1 MKNLGF
7 FLIIAGL
14 AFACSSDD
22 EGTPQP
28 QPVEF
33 STYINSGGA
42 AIGGTDWVA
51 DKDFTDGT
59 IYPAAGPVTAEIA
72 NTDNDALYQIERNSK
87 DFPNGFSYEI
97 DVPANGPWD
106 VELHFAEIFHEAAG
120 ARIFDVSIEGQLVLD
135 DYDIFA
141 EAGAKN
147 TAIVETFSDVDIQDG
162 NVTIE
167 FTNGSADNAKISGIG
182 VSGSY
187 LP

>member
-1 MKNLGF
+1 MKNLGY
-7 FLIIAGL
+7 FLVVIVT

-22 EGTPQP
+22 GGTPQP
-28 QPVEF
+28 QPVDF

-51 DKDFTDGT
+51 DKDFTGGT
-59 IYPAAGPVTAEIA
+59 VYPAAGPITEEIA
-72 NTDNDALYQIERNSK
+72 NTDNDALYQIERNGK
-87 DFPNGFSYEI
+87 DQTGFSYEI

-120 ARIFDVSIEGQLVLD
+120 ARVFDVSIEGQVVLD

-147 TAIVETFSDVDIQDG
+147 TAVVETFSDVDIQDG

-167 FTNGSADNAKISGIG
+167 FTNGAADNAKISGIG

-187 LP
+187 IP